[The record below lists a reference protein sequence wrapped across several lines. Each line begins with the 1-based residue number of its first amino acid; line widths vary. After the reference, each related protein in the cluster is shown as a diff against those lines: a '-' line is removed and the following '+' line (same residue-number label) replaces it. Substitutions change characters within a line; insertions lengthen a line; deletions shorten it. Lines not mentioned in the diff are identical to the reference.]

1 VKYGKYYLLTLAVI
15 ATDQISKLMVHN
27 SMDLGISG
35 EVNVIG
41 DWFRLHYMLNEG
53 MAFGMKIEWVY
64 GKVLLTSFRLIAS
77 MSGIYILYYYA
88 KKHVHPGL
96 LWSGALILA
105 GAIGNVIDSML
116 YGVLLDN
123 APYNAP
129 TPWFYGQVIDMFYFP
144 LFEFN
149 WPQWVPYIGGDNF
162 LFFSAIFNV
171 ADASIFTGVMI
182 ILLYQKRFFLDKDQ
196 ESPPSEDVVEETTVV
211 EGTDQSSM

>member
-1 VKYGKYYLLTLAVI
+1 
-15 ATDQISKLMVHN
+15 
-27 SMDLGISG
+27 
-35 EVNVIG
+35 
-41 DWFRLHYMLNEG
+41 
-53 MAFGMKIEWVY
+53 MA
-64 GKVLLTSFRLIAS
+64 
-77 MSGIYILYYYA
+77 GIYILYYYA
-88 KKHVHPGL
+88 KKHVHTGL

-196 ESPPSEDVVEETTVV
+196 ESPPSEDVDEKTTVV